1 MQKSLSSSR
10 ESSSRHCA
18 GKILPD
24 VFPLSRAVNL
34 QPAPTLPSLSMIS
47 LIKKD
52 DPKMQLAAGTL
63 LPGHSTTHS
72 V

>member
-10 ESSSRHCA
+10 ESSSRHRA
-18 GKILPD
+18 GKILAD
-24 VFPLSRAVNL
+24 VFPLRRAVTL
-34 QPAPTLPSLSMIS
+34 QPALSLSSLGMIS
-47 LIKKD
+47 LIKND

-63 LPGHSTTHS
+63 LPGHSTIHN